1 VCMMITE
8 NRAMMAILLFMMYGN
23 RE

>member
-1 VCMMITE
+1 VCMMIAE
-8 NRAMMAILLFMMYGN
+8 SSAMMAILLFMMYGN